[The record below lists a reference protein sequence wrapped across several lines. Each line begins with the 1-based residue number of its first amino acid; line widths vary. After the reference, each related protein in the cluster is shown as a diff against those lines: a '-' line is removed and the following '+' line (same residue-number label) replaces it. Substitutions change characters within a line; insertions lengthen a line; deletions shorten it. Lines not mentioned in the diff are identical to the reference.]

1 MYSVAPTS
9 TRTRAETRL
18 PSQIHLGAG
27 CDECRGTGFRGRTG
41 IYELFE
47 VDDEI
52 RAEIQSQRGTRH
64 LRGLALERG
73 MVSLRQDGLRLVR
86 SGVTTPEEVL
96 RITSE

>member
-1 MYSVAPTS
+1 
-9 TRTRAETRL
+9 L

-64 LRGLALERG
+64 LRALALERG